1 MTCTAE
7 CRKSAGRRR
16 IRKALGPVLHNLG
29 NDPDT
34 ATRAR
39 KAYRDRL
46 HSVQTAGSASSAKSP
61 LRSLRAPLSLRL
73 GTGHGRLSRKKKP
86 CFDFQ
91 DAERSSIRGRGVCL
105 ARFRG
110 RKAALFFCA
119 CDMICVCCLTL
130 AQVAVSFTLVNVL
143 HYATTTYVEENALAR
158 VPSAC
163 PSCFLF
169 PAFCLQFRR
178 TALAL
183 RFAGEGKR

>member
-1 MTCTAE
+1 M
-7 CRKSAGRRR
+7 SAGSRR
-16 IRKALGPVLHNLG
+16 IRKALGPVVHNLG

-61 LRSLRAPLSLRL
+61 LRSLRAPLSVAMIL
-73 GTGHGRLSRKKKP
+73 RKKKTKKTK
-86 CFDFQ
+86 Q
-91 DAERSSIRGRGVCL
+91 KLDAERSSIRGRGVCL
-105 ARFRG
+105 ARFHG
-110 RKAALFFCA
+110 RHAALFFCA
-119 CDMICVCCLTL
+119 CDMICVCYLTL

-163 PSCFLF
+163 PSCLFF
-169 PAFCLQFRR
+169 PAFCLQFRHI
-178 TALAL
+178 ALAL